1 MMMKHFYVLKK
12 KCNELEHILKL
23 LAFLRACIVFCRC
36 DSVNESPSSEETTK
50 ADRSH
55 KCMVSTMSA

>member
-1 MMMKHFYVLKK
+1 MMEHFYVLKTK
-12 KCNELEHILKL
+12 SSELEHILEL
-23 LAFLRACIVFCRC
+23 LAFIHACMFFCRC

-55 KCMVSTMSA
+55 KCMASTMSA